1 MGTGTLYVLDPN
13 GGCGGDGDESLD
25 LQNSGGYRRRRLAG
39 GKLRKE
45 KRALNVT
52 ETEESFVVQ
61 YLVLGGHRI
70 YVTGGKERGDPW
82 LVASG
87 IHAGSGR
94 QVFGWSE
101 QQRCDLTL
109 FFKSESEGTPSRLYY
124 HNHNGD
130 PWHYTGHRQGCPR
143 GLASPFGSRMTEK
156 THSRLADN
164 FRRGLAEALSAVS
177 PEKVLF
183 FYSVTDSC
191 QMVHGMRV
199 PGLTRSS
206 ASNRSQAEPPQYG
219 SAKECLMAAA
229 DVLPEIA
236 DAVWLPSVKNFW
248 EPSDLVRAIACGR
261 VTGFVTIQGGCESL
275 ATVRDDPAGHRFGFC
290 VQKYRPSWQEV
301 SDFTKD
307 QIAGYFGWHE
317 AGSPENQG
325 RDSRVREFVEKQSAR
340 TLCASTFLSEETVS
354 TTYLAWLMAARGFSG
369 FRVTHFLQYSFRH
382 WGADF
387 LEPVLQRRH
396 DCKRA
401 GDLVAAEC
409 LKLIGNG
416 SYGYNGLESSNY
428 DDLRLLTDLTLH
440 KRSRSDMAHLKLK
453 HVTFL
458 GIVRVKEGGGGCK
471 ARQQKKK
478 RNSSA
483 LALDFFSDQAEEAN
497 QDLEQEDDSDA
508 ADDLERIQPPRDIPP
523 SAAEMFPPYSDGGE
537 SEDCLHE
544 NLSED
549 ESWRYSHSRHRKLL
563 NKTTA
568 RLLESAR
575 AGHLRS
581 PPPLASSLQ
590 PDSSSESD
598 DDVAAAEV
606 REESGDLEEV
616 LVGRDEGR
624 EDAGAAK
631 RSSSV
636 RCVYRF
642 LYAVSVS
649 GQRKKVL
656 NSLPRA
662 VAVLSNSKR
671 LFLSHLDV
679 MFRCLD
685 PCKAELCYV
694 DTDSCIWSL
703 SHPQLDLCL
712 RSDRAAEWERAAIVA
727 DENGPKSCHGLMKLE
742 GTYASG
748 LFKNIKMYRLFA
760 EIPGQEETAE
770 DAGGE
775 IYTRC
780 KGVSRTTATKLNNDY
795 FFQAVKPPRAV
806 VHRSTLRPTRAGE
819 IHLVS
824 EAKSLAVPFNLKR
837 RVDSSG
843 VHSTCFSKLQ

>member
-1 MGTGTLYVLDPN
+1 MGTGTLYVVDRR
-13 GGCGGDGDESLD
+13 ESRR
-25 LQNSGGYRRRRLAG
+25 NHSGRRLTE

-61 YLVLGGHRI
+61 YLVLGGHKTF
-70 YVTGGKERGDPW
+70 VTRGKERGNPTF
-82 LVASG
+82 VASG

-101 QQRCDLTL
+101 QQRCDLLL
-109 FFKSESEGTPSRLYY
+109 FFKAESQDVPSRLYY

-130 PWHYTGHRQGCPR
+130 PWHYTGHSKGCPR
-143 GLASPFGSRMTEK
+143 SLTGPFAARVVEK
-156 THSRLADN
+156 THSRLADD
-164 FRRGLAEALSAVS
+164 FRRGLAETLSSVF

-183 FYSVTDSC
+183 FYTVTDSC

-199 PGLTRSS
+199 PGLPLVSS
-206 ASNRSQAEPPQYG
+206 RHLPEPPHYN

-229 DVLPEIA
+229 ELCPRIA
-236 DAVWLPSVKNFW
+236 DAVWLPSTRDFW
-248 EPSDLVRAIACGR
+248 EPVDLIRAIACGKA
-261 VTGFVTIQGGCESL
+261 TGFVTIKGGSESL
-275 ATVRDDPAGHRFGFC
+275 ATIADDPAGHRFGFC
-290 VQKYRPSWQEV
+290 VQKYRPSWEEV
-301 SDFTKD
+301 SEFTKD
-307 QIAGYFGWHE
+307 QIAGYFGWGDP
-317 AGSPENQG
+317 GSLENQG
-325 RDSRVREFVEKQSAR
+325 RDARIREFVEKQSAR
-340 TLCASTFLSEETVS
+340 TLCASSFLAEETVS

-369 FRVTHFLQYSFRH
+369 FKITHFLQYSFRH

-401 GDLVAAEC
+401 GDFVAAEC

-416 SYGYNGLESSNY
+416 SYGYNGLEASNY

-440 KRSRSDMAHLKLK
+440 KKSKSDMAHLKLK
-453 HVTFL
+453 HTTFL
-458 GIVRVKEGGGGCK
+458 GIVRVKEVSLSQS
-471 ARQQKKK
+471 RKKK
-478 RNSSA
+478 KAAVNLSA
-483 LALDFFSDQAEEAN
+483 QVADFFSDQAAEA
-497 QDLEQEDDSDA
+497 EASDDSDA
-508 ADDLERIQPPRDIPP
+508 ADDPRSQPSEADPTP
-523 SAAEMFPPYSDGGE
+523 AEMFPIYSAD
-537 SEDCLHE
+537 EDE
-544 NLSED
+544 DADSED

-568 RLLESAR
+568 RLLLQSAQQGQ
-575 AGHLRS
+575 A
-581 PPPLASSLQ
+581 PPEIDSASENDE
-590 PDSSSESD
+590 PATYEG
-598 DDVAAAEV
+598 
-606 REESGDLEEV
+606 SGDLEEG
-616 LVGRDEGR
+616 LVGRKEG
-624 EDAGAAK
+624 EETSIK
-631 RSSSV
+631 KSRSN
-636 RCVYRF
+636 RYVYRF

-649 GQRKKVL
+649 GQHKTVL

-685 PCKAELCYV
+685 PSKAELCYV

-703 SHPQLDLCL
+703 SHPQLELCL
-712 RSDRAAEWERAAIVA
+712 RADRRSEWERAAIIA
-727 DENGPKSCHGLMKLE
+727 DENGVKSCHGLMKLE

-760 EIPGQEETAE
+760 GAPTE
-770 DAGGE
+770 DDATGVDDRV
-775 IYTRC
+775 YTRC
-780 KGVSRTTATKLNNDY
+780 KGVNRTTAARLNNEY
-795 FFQAVKPPRAV
+795 FFQAVKPPKAV

-837 RVDSSG
+837 CVDSSG
-843 VHSTCFSKLQ
+843 IHSVCFSQAQ

>member
-1 MGTGTLYVLDPN
+1 MGTGTLYVLDRR
-13 GGCGGDGDESLD
+13 GES
-25 LQNSGGYRRRRLAG
+25 SGGRRPRLAD

-61 YLVLGGHRI
+61 YLVLGGHKT
-70 YVTGGKERGDPW
+70 YVTGGKERDNPW

-101 QQRCDLTL
+101 QQRCDLAL
-109 FFKSESEGTPSRLYY
+109 FFKGESEGVPSRLYY

-130 PWHYTGHRQGCPR
+130 PWHYTGHRNGCPR
-143 GLASPFGSRMTEK
+143 GLSSPFGSRVSEK
-156 THSRLADN
+156 THSRLADD
-164 FRRGLAEALSAVS
+164 FRRGLAEAFSSVS
-177 PEKVLF
+177 PEKALF
-183 FYSVTDSC
+183 FYTVTDSC

-199 PGLTRSS
+199 PGLLTRSA
-206 ASNRSQAEPPQYG
+206 ASSRSHPDPPNYG
-219 SAKECLMAAA
+219 SAKECLMAAS
-229 DVLPEIA
+229 DVFPDVA
-236 DAVWLPSVKNFW
+236 DAAWLPPSRDFW
-248 EPSDLVRAIACGR
+248 EPSNLIRSIACGKA
-261 VTGFVTIQGGCESL
+261 TGFVTIHGGSESL
-275 ATVRDDPAGHRFGFC
+275 ATITDDPAGHRFGFC
-290 VQKYRPSWQEV
+290 VQKYGPLWQEV

-307 QIAGYFGWHE
+307 QIAGYFGWHDP
-317 AGSPENQG
+317 GSPENQG
-325 RDSRVREFVEKQSAR
+325 RDSRVREFIEKQSSR
-340 TLCASTFLSEETVS
+340 TLCASTFLTEETVS

-369 FRVTHFLQYSFRH
+369 FQVTHFLQYSFRH

-416 SYGYNGLESSNY
+416 SYGYNGLEASNY

-453 HVTFL
+453 HTTFL
-458 GIVRVKEGGGGCK
+458 GIVRVKEGSSV
-471 ARQQKKK
+471 ASKKK
-478 RNSSA
+478 RKASA
-483 LALDFFSDQAEEAN
+483 AAAEVFEFFNDQAAEADAFDEE
-497 QDLEQEDDSDA
+497 DSDDMDA
-508 ADDLERIQPPRDIPP
+508 PRNLQQPQPGADQTT
-523 SAAEMFPPYSDGGE
+523 AEMFPPYS
-537 SEDCLHE
+537 EDE
-544 NLSED
+544 AEDNLSED
-549 ESWRYSHSRHRKLL
+549 ESWRYSHSHHRKILS
-563 NKTTA
+563 KTTA
-568 RLLESAR
+568 QFLEAAR
-575 AGHLRS
+575 RFSETGGAA
-581 PPPLASSLQ
+581 PLS
-590 PDSSSESD
+590 DSSDDNHPDASDGDED
-598 DDVAAAEV
+598 DDGAFEG
-606 REESGDLEEV
+606 SGDLEEG
-616 LVGRDEGR
+616 LVGREEEGR
-624 EDAGAAK
+624 LPTNK
-631 RSSSV
+631 SRSV
-636 RCVYRF
+636 RYVYRF

-649 GQRKKVL
+649 GQRKTVL

-685 PCKAELCYV
+685 PAKAELCYV

-712 RSDRAAEWERAAIVA
+712 RADRVAEWERAAIVA
-727 DENGPKSCHGLMKLE
+727 DENGSKSCHGLMKLE

-748 LFKNIKMYRLFA
+748 LFKNIKMYRLFESA
-760 EIPGQEETAE
+760 PSQEE
-770 DAGGE
+770 DAGCE

-780 KGVSRTTATKLNNDY
+780 KGVSRTTAARLNNEY

-819 IHLVS
+819 IHLVG

-837 RVDSSG
+837 CVDSSG
-843 VHSTCFSKLQ
+843 VHSVCFSKKAL